1 MLSTCNCIE
10 TNMHCEELVPMS
22 VEQIHDHGEK
32 PMRAIRSLAIDM
44 KLIPTFK
51 KLIQYITL
59 Q

>member
-1 MLSTCNCIE
+1 
-10 TNMHCEELVPMS
+10 MHCEELVPMS

-32 PMRAIRSLAIDM
+32 SMRAIRSLAIDM